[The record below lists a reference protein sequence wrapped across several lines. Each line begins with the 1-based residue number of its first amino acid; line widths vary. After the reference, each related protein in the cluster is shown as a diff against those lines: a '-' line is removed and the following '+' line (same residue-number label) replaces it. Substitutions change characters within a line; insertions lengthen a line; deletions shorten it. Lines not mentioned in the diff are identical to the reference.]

1 MADMAAFVE
10 RLGFIGARVPGTGLA
25 GGGLAAAAAPPGASV
40 LPFPRRDSAG
50 SVPEAAAAAPP
61 SRPPWLQALA
71 QELPLRGLG
80 PPRSPPRPCPTPR
93 RGVGGGGA
101 PPSFRVGGARRP
113 RRPRP
118 GRVR

>member
-61 SRPPWLQALA
+61 PA
-71 QELPLRGLG
+71 LRGFRHSRKNSPFG
-80 PPRSPPRPCPTPR
+80 AWVPP
-93 RGVGGGGA
+93 GA
-101 PPSFRVGGARRP
+101 PPAPAQPLAAASEGAAPPPPSASAVRGAP
-113 RRPRP
+113 AGP
-118 GRVR
+118 GPAASG